1 MTRAAYEAVLCD
13 IDGVLRLWDP
23 APLRALE
30 REFGLDDGAL
40 ARAAF
45 APHRLTPAVTGAVT
59 DAQWRAGVAADLT
72 EGCGSRER
80 AAALVARWSALR
92 PEVDTG
98 VLALLNAV
106 RQRARVVLVSNATTR
121 LEEELHALGLADAA
135 DAVISSSRLGVAKPD
150 PAIYSAAAAAAQVPL
165 DACLFVDD
173 TAANVEAARGL
184 GMAGLH
190 YTGAEALRDVLSSLL
205 A

>member
-1 MTRAAYEAVLCD
+1 M
-13 IDGVLRLWDP
+13 
-23 APLRALE
+23 
-30 REFGLDDGAL
+30 
-40 ARAAF
+40 
-45 APHRLTPAVTGAVT
+45 
-59 DAQWRAGVAADLT
+59 
-72 EGCGSRER
+72 
-80 AAALVARWSALR
+80 
-92 PEVDTG
+92 
-98 VLALLNAV
+98 
-106 RQRARVVLVSNATTR
+106 VLVSNATTR